1 MHLAQGDVKQ
11 MASMESL
18 QQKRTQ
24 KHKVK
29 NERGVVMIWFALML
43 LMILG
48 MAGLAVDISNWWLQA
63 DRLQRAADAAAHGGV
78 TFLPGDLTTA
88 RSVARSVA
96 GDNEFPHGGD
106 TSVAVNQESN
116 PNQLRVSITTKVDT
130 FFVRIFGKN
139 DVTLTRDAVA
149 EYVAPLPMGSPQN
162 KLGSD
167 PDGVDPG
174 TQLWLIAAGPE
185 TGKQQGERYGSKKCD
200 WSQKWE
206 FACSGGRS
214 TEYVED
220 GYFFVV
226 DVKNPVP
233 GQDLIIQAFDPV
245 FFSYGAYCDRNTWQN
260 FTSSQLSGLWS
271 RYGSDRN
278 RYTSTS
284 SSYCTGD
291 NTWGA
296 GNVQTTFIPRAPSNV
311 TPWTDA
317 DNPVINN
324 ASCRPRQADSYTMP
338 YSNANNSSRRAA
350 NTQYVYD
357 LLVNNYVE
365 RDRTPNTPR
374 ITFSEGFRNW
384 ATLCRIPA
392 NQVQKGQY
400 IIQVRTNATM
410 GNPLVYN
417 PNVTTEGSNSYA
429 LRAGFGNG
437 GLDEVSGSNVEIFA
451 RGKLPIY
458 ANSHGA
464 NTNFYLARI
473 LPHDAG
479 RTLRISMYDMGE
491 SSQTGVLT
499 VLPPQEYATRFTG
512 CSITRDDGAYMSVS
526 ANQCRLS
533 NVISSSANNYS
544 YNGRLITFDVPI
556 PLDYTCNVD
565 DSMGCWIKINSN
577 YNGNDPVHDATT
589 WTAAILGNPIRIV
602 E

>member
-1 MHLAQGDVKQ
+1 MSAMPTQD
-11 MASMESL
+11 L
-18 QQKRTQ
+18 QPARPARPRKGRG
-24 KHKVK
+24 KD
-29 NERGVVMIWFALML
+29 ERGVVMIWFALML

-48 MAGLAVDISNWWLQA
+48 MAGFAVDISNWWLEA
-63 DRLQRAADAAAHGGV
+63 DRLQRAADASAHGGV
-78 TFLPGDLTTA
+78 TFLPGDLPTARSIA
-88 RSVARSVA
+88 RSVAQ
-96 GDNEFPHGGD
+96 DNDYSHGGD
-106 TSVAVNQESN
+106 TSVVVSQESN

-130 FFVRIFGKN
+130 FFVRIFGKT

-167 PDGVDPG
+167 PDGTDPG

-185 TGKQQGERYGSKKCD
+185 TGKQQGERYGSKNCD
-200 WSQKWE
+200 WSQRWE

-214 TEYVED
+214 TEYSED
-220 GYFFVV
+220 GYFFIV

-233 GQDLIIQAFDPV
+233 GQDLYIQAFDPT
-245 FFSYGAYCDRNTWQN
+245 FFSYGAYCDRNTWQY
-260 FTSSQLSGLWS
+260 FSSGQLTGLWN

-284 SSYCTGD
+284 SDYCTGD

-317 DNPVINN
+317 DNPVINTTT
-324 ASCRPRQADSYTMP
+324 CRPRQADSYTMP
-338 YSNANNSSRRAA
+338 YSNANTSGRRDA

-357 LLVNNYVE
+357 LLVNDWTE
-365 RDRTPNTPR
+365 RNLNPGTPR
-374 ITFSEGFRNW
+374 ITFAEGFRRW
-384 ATLCRIPA
+384 TTLCRIPA
-392 NQVQKGQY
+392 NQVQRGQY
-400 IIQVRTNATM
+400 VIQVRTNATM
-410 GNPLVYN
+410 GNPMVYN
-417 PNVTTEGSNSYA
+417 SNITTEGSNSYA
-429 LRAGFGNG
+429 LRAGFGTT
-437 GLDEVSGSNVEIFA
+437 GLDQVDGSNVEMFA

-458 ANSHGA
+458 ANSSGA

-491 SSQTGVLT
+491 SASAGQLT
-499 VLPPQEYATRFTG
+499 VLPPQEYANWFTG
-512 CSITRDDGAYMSVS
+512 CSITRDDGGSLSVQS
-526 ANQCRLS
+526 NRCRLT
-533 NVISSSANNYS
+533 NVVSSSGNNFAF
-544 YNGRLITFDVPI
+544 NGRLITFDVPI
-556 PLDYTCNVD
+556 PLDYTCDVN
-565 DSMGCWIKINSN
+565 SSEGCWIKINSQ
-577 YNGNDPVHDATT
+577 YPNGTTVHDATT